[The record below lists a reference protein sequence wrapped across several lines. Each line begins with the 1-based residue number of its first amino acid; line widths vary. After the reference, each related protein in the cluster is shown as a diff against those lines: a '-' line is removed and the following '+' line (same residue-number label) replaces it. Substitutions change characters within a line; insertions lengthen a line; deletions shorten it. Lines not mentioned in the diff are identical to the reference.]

1 MNSLKA
7 QIGDYIR
14 IDDCVARVDA
24 INRFSDTETEYLLDN
39 GTAIDDRDVHFDDVL
54 LESEVCFG

>member
-1 MNSLKA
+1 MNCQKA
-7 QIGDYIR
+7 RIGDYIR

-24 INRFSDTETEYLLDN
+24 INRLSDTDTEYLLDN
-39 GTAIDDRDVHFDDVL
+39 GTAIDDRDISIDDVL